1 MKNHPSTLLAAALA
15 LSCGDAFA
23 QGDDARTTTFQ
34 TPQGTLVVH
43 TSQPPPASYGPPPA
57 FAQLDR
63 RHAGWLDSADADAY
77 PPLANDFIHADSN
90 RDGRV
95 SKAEYAR
102 WAASQ

>member
-1 MKNHPSTLLAAALA
+1 MKNRSATGLAACLA
-15 LSCGDAFA
+15 LCCGSAFA

-34 TPQGTLVVH
+34 TPQGPLVVH
-43 TSQPPPASYGPPPA
+43 TSQPSPPSYGPPPA

-63 RHAGWLDSADADAY
+63 RGIGYLDGSDAEAY

-95 SKAEYAR
+95 SKSEYAR
-102 WAASQ
+102 WTASR